1 MSDCLFYSTNF
12 VCLFVTQ
19 LGEPPSSISL
29 ACNPN
34 VKPPVSGDCW
44 YNCTFDD
51 ISGEDKRRR
60 LRKVLSLLL
69 FLLCGHARTCTDL

>member
-1 MSDCLFYSTNF
+1 MFRS
-12 VCLFVTQ
+12 TQ
-19 LGEPPSSISL
+19 LGEPPSSTFL
-29 ACNPN
+29 AAPTCNPN

-60 LRKVLSLLL
+60 LRKVMFTPFVLDMWS
-69 FLLCGHARTCTDL
+69 RRCTDF